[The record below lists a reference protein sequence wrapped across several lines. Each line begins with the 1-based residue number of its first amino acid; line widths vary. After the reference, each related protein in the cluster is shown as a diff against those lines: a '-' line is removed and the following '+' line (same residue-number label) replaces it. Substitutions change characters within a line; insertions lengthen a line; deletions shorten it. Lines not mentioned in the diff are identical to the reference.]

1 MDYKILFE
9 IKKFKAPP
17 VFFTDRK
24 KISDFEK
31 IIRILPKNS
40 VIIIREYDLD
50 KKKREDFA
58 RNIVNLARVKN
69 REKNLQIIIGK
80 DFALAR
86 KIKADG
92 IHFSDFDKLPQIFL
106 KKKSFPKK
114 FIFSFACHNFKSAL
128 KALKLRPDMIFISP
142 IFATTSHLEAK
153 IIGLR
158 NLRKIASINKKEDYL
173 CARFYGLGGID
184 EKNIKSVRKT
194 NISGFGAINLFK
206 NIL

>member
-9 IKKFKAPP
+9 IKKFRAPP

-31 IIRILPKNS
+31 IIKILPKNS
-40 VIIIREYDLD
+40 TIIIREYDLD

-58 RNIVNLARVKN
+58 RNIVNFSHAN
-69 REKNLQIIIGK
+69 RAKNLKIIVGK

-92 IHFSDFDKLPQIFL
+92 VHFSDFDKLPQIFL

-114 FIFSFACHNFKSAL
+114 FIFSFACHNFKSTL

-142 IFATTSHLEAK
+142 IFSTTSHLETK
-153 IIGLR
+153 IIGLK
-158 NLRKIASINKKEDYL
+158 NLRKISLINKKQDYFPM
-173 CARFYGLGGID
+173 RFYALGGINSD
-184 EKNIKSVRKT
+184 NIKSVRKT
-194 NISGFGAINLFK
+194 KISSFGAINLFN

>member
-1 MDYKILFE
+1 MNYKLLFE
-9 IKKFKAPP
+9 ISKFKAPP
-17 VFFTDRK
+17 IFFTDRK

-31 IIRILPKNS
+31 IIKILPKNS
-40 VIIIREYDLD
+40 TIIIREYDLD

-69 REKNLQIIIGK
+69 REKNLQIIVGK

-92 IHFSDFDKLPQIFL
+92 IHFSDFDKLPQSFL

-114 FIFSFACHNFKSAL
+114 FIFSFACHNFKSVL
-128 KALKLRPDMIFISP
+128 KALKLRPNMIFISP
-142 IFATTSHLEAK
+142 IFATTSHAETK

-158 NLRKIASINKKEDYL
+158 NLRKISLISKKQNYLHNKIY
-173 CARFYGLGGID
+173 ALGGINS
-184 EKNIKSVRKT
+184 ENIKSLRKLD
-194 NISGFGAINLFK
+194 ISGFAGINLFK
-206 NIL
+206 NL